1 MTFSLLIRDPE
12 TGALAGAAATGSL
25 CVGGWVLRG
34 DLRAGMSASQGASPS
49 SFWGEDVLR
58 CMAEGLPARRAVAEV
73 VERDRNREDR
83 QLSALDVGGQG
94 AAFTGANN
102 GDEKGALIF
111 PNGIVAG
118 NILAD
123 AKVLVAIRDG
133 YLDAQGPLGRRMI
146 AALEAGRAA
155 GGDSRGLMSA
165 ALLELRR
172 DTAPLTLRVD
182 FHESDPLGA
191 LVDLYA
197 RATSGEYA
205 YWARQVPS
213 LDDPERGLD

>member
-1 MTFSLLIRDPE
+1 MGG
-12 TGALAGAAATGSL
+12 GA
-25 CVGGWVLRG
+25 
-34 DLRAGMSASQGASPS
+34 
-49 SFWGEDVLR
+49 
-58 CMAEGLPARRAVAEV
+58 
-73 VERDRNREDR
+73 
-83 QLSALDVGGQG
+83 
-94 AAFTGANN
+94 
-102 GDEKGALIF
+102 
-111 PNGIVAG
+111 
-118 NILAD
+118 
-123 AKVLVAIRDG
+123 
-133 YLDAQGPLGRRMI
+133 
-146 AALEAGRAA
+146 AGRAA

-205 YWARQVPS
+205 NWARQVPS